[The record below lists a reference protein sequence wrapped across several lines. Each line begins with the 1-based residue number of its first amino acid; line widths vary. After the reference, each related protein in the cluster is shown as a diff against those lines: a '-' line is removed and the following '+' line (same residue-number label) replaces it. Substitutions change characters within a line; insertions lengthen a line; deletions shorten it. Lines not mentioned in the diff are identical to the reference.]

1 MLPDPPEMGNED
13 RDFRDLE
20 FRARMATLPVFV
32 VAANAPGRD
41 DPPQVQQDKAVIIA
55 QEFAASR
62 GAVFG
67 GVIPAGRPARKRGRR
82 GAA

>member
-1 MLPDPPEMGNED
+1 VADRPILIIAADPP
-13 RDFRDLE
+13 R
-20 FRARMATLPVFV
+20 
-32 VAANAPGRD
+32 RD

-55 QEFAASR
+55 REFAASR